1 MSLDNRI
8 WADVKLSAIKD
19 NLYQLK
25 KQVEQCNERSL
36 SCKPKPQID
45 SIENETREVLVMA
58 VVKANGYGH
67 GGVAV
72 ANYLKDEPFVWGFGV
87 ATIDEAIELRNG
99 GIEKPILV
107 VGCVFPDEYMDMI
120 SYDIMPTV
128 YTLDAAKEMNE
139 VAKIQGKTIKIH
151 IEVDTGMGRLGFLPT
166 KESACEVA
174 KIFEMPN
181 IIVDGMYIH
190 YACADDVDLTFTIKQ
205 HQEYL
210 DFINSI
216 KEMGELDLPNYHC
229 CNSAGAI
236 AFPTSGHNLIRPGI
250 SSYGYFPD
258 ENMNKNN
265 VILKPALSLYSQVTF
280 VKEVPKGTP
289 IGYGSTF
296 ITPKPMKIATI
307 PVGYGDGYPRALSNV
322 GDVLIGGKRCRIIGR
337 VCMDQFMVDVTHVP
351 NVEFMDLV
359 VLIGVMGE
367 EEITLEELSRLSNR
381 FNYEFLCC
389 LGNRIKRKYIT

>member
-8 WADVKLSAIKD
+8 WADVKLSAIKE

-25 KQVEQCNERSL
+25 RQVEKSNEK
-36 SCKPKPQID
+36 CVADKAQMHID
-45 SIENETREVLVMA
+45 VGGAKNEGVLVMA

-67 GGVAV
+67 GAIEV
-72 ANYLKDEPFVWGFGV
+72 ANYLKDVPFIWGFGV
-87 ATIDEAIELRNG
+87 ATIDEAIELRGG
-99 GIEKPILV
+99 GIENPVLV
-107 VGCVFPDEYMDMI
+107 VGCVFPDEYIDMI
-120 SYDIMPTV
+120 SYDIIPTV

-139 VAKIQGKTIKIH
+139 VAKGLGKSIKIH

-166 KESACEVA
+166 KESAYEVSEIL
-174 KIFEMPN
+174 KLSN
-181 IIVDGMYIH
+181 TIVDGMYIH
-190 YACADDVDLTFTIKQ
+190 YACADEKDLSFTIKQ

-210 DFINSI
+210 HFIDAI
-216 KEMGELDLPNYHC
+216 KEMGDFDLPNYHC

-258 ENMNKNN
+258 QNMNKNG

-280 VKEVPKGTP
+280 VKNVSKGTP

-307 PVGYGDGYPRALSNV
+307 PVGYGDGYPRALSNA
-322 GDVLIGGKRCRIIGR
+322 GDVLIGGKRCRIVGR

-351 NVEFMDLV
+351 DVKFMDPV
-359 VLIGVMGE
+359 VLIGKMGE
-367 EEITLEELSRLSNR
+367 EEISLEELSQLSNR

-389 LGNRIKRKYIT
+389 LGNRIMRKYS